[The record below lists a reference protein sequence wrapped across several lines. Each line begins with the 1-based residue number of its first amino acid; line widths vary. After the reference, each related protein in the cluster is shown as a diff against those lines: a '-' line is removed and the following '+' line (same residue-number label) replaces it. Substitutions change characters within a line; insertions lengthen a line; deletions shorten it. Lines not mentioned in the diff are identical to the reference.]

1 MEAQTGVFI
10 LCCNRL
16 LRESITRIVSK
27 RTNFHVTASQ
37 SSGSVSADEIL
48 ESKPDVVVCD
58 SLPFILE
65 ATRSISR
72 DRGRE
77 QLAKSILVAMDDN
90 AENFLMAI
98 RHGVLGYVLQEAS
111 AAEVLS
117 AIRSVAEGEAICPP
131 RFTKVLFEFVA
142 SQPVGSNASPAGARP
157 RLTRREQQLVPLVCR
172 GLTNKEIAN
181 QLNVSEHTIKSHVH
195 RILRKTGVVDRQSL
209 SQVRYGRNSDS
220 SIAFQS

>member
-37 SSGSVSADEIL
+37 SSGTVSGDEII
-48 ESKPDVVVCD
+48 ESKADVVVCD

-65 ATRSISR
+65 ATGSINRHQGAQQSV
-72 DRGRE
+72 
-77 QLAKSILVAMDDN
+77 KSILVAMDEN
-90 AENFLMAI
+90 PENFLMAV
-98 RHGVLGYVLQEAS
+98 RQGVWGYVLQEAS

-117 AIRSVAEGEAICPP
+117 AIRRVADGEAVCPP
-131 RFTKVLFEFVA
+131 RFAKVLFQYVA
-142 SQPVGSNASPAGARP
+142 SRPVESNASPAGPRP
-157 RLTRREQQLVPLVCR
+157 RLTRREQQLIPLVRR

-181 QLNVSEHTIKSHVH
+181 QLNVSEQTIKSHVH
-195 RILRKTGVVDRQSL
+195 RILRKAGVGDRQSL
-209 SQVRYGRNSDS
+209 SQVRYGRDSDS
-220 SIAFQS
+220 STAFQS

>member
-37 SSGSVSADEIL
+37 SSGTVSADEII
-48 ESKPDVVVCD
+48 ESKADVVVCD
-58 SLPFILE
+58 SLPFVLE
-65 ATRSISR
+65 ATGSINR
-72 DRGRE
+72 HQGA
-77 QLAKSILVAMDDN
+77 QQPVKSILVAMDDN
-90 AENFLMAI
+90 PENFLMAVRQGI
-98 RHGVLGYVLQEAS
+98 LGYVLQEAS

-117 AIRSVAEGEAICPP
+117 AIRCVAGGEAVCPP
-131 RFTKVLFEFVA
+131 RFAKVLFEYVA
-142 SQPVGSNASPAGARP
+142 SQPEESNASPAGARP
-157 RLTRREQQLVPLVCR
+157 RLTRREQQLIPLISR

-195 RILRKTGVVDRQSL
+195 RILRKAGVGDRQSL
-209 SQVRYGRNSDS
+209 SQVRYGRDSDS
-220 SIAFQS
+220 STAFQS